1 MSFIIFGLGAAATAL
16 RIFIGYGI
24 PVYLRGQYMADDFL
38 MVRYAESM
46 LQGLWLGEFRGAT
59 LTKVVGYSAY
69 LAIMSKL
76 GIPYSLG
83 NTVFYCLC
91 VMLFCMALY
100 KLFPN
105 LYVAFFMYVYLLFS
119 PIMLNKDAI
128 QKIYRAG
135 FQSSVTLLLIAAII
149 GVYGTILRGQHV
161 VRTILWSL
169 LASVSLTVFWFTK
182 EDGIWLVPFVVC
194 GLGIAAVVLFT
205 GGNKP
210 SAGYG
215 VWSGTGAGGGDGFGR
230 GRNKPSG
237 SAGVFGAGSGRGR
250 NKPSGSVGVFGAGS
264 GRGRNKPSAGAGAG
278 FSGRAARSKAYVI
291 TCCICFVLPAV
302 SLVAASFAIRFTNN
316 RHYGEFAVT
325 DRNDTYYSK
334 VMSDLYH
341 IDDGQ
346 QPLLIWL
353 SRDGLEK
360 AFEVSPALAE
370 TKPYIDGM
378 YQGSWAVTTDGEM
391 HGDGIY
397 WALREAVE
405 ANGLYEKGGAVVNEY
420 YKKVHEE
427 LTAAFKDG
435 RLPKDTKSI
444 YISSGGRGM
453 TKEEILEYFPAK
465 FPEMVKVLL
474 KYSLNVT
481 AASPAEGDPEHVQ
494 RMAAIVK
501 SPYVLED
508 GSNASEFETGVKCA
522 VYDTLVYSKCGIA
535 VTIVAAIGFL
545 LFFIMMLVGLFRKN
559 FDRVPLMLVSMG
571 MGLSAV
577 LYIFAILWFC
587 AWNTMELAYEYLG
600 PVVLIIN
607 VLQVLGVSLLV
618 TEVMRVAGRVKE
630 Q

>member
-91 VMLFCMALY
+91 VLLFCMALY

-105 LYVAFFMYVYLLFS
+105 LYVAFFMYVYMLFS

-161 VRTILWSL
+161 VRTILWSI

-205 GGNKP
+205 GDNKP
-210 SAGYG
+210 SVGYG
-215 VWSGTGAGGGDGFGR
+215 VWSGTGAGGGDGFSR

-237 SAGVFGAGSGRGR
+237 ST
-250 NKPSGSVGVFGAGS
+250 GVFGAGS

-278 FSGRAARSKAYVI
+278 FGGGRAARSKAYVI

-360 AFEVSPALAE
+360 AFEVSPTLAE

-508 GSNASEFETGVKCA
+508 GSNASEFETGVKFA

-535 VTIVAAIGFL
+535 VTIVAAIGYL
-545 LFFIMMLVGLFRKN
+545 LFFIMLIVGLFRKN

-607 VLQVLGVSLLV
+607 ALQVLGVSLLV
-618 TEVMRVAGRVKE
+618 TEVMRFAGRVKE

>member
-91 VMLFCMALY
+91 VLLFCVALY

-161 VRTILWSL
+161 VRTILWSI

-194 GLGIAAVVLFT
+194 GLGIAALVLFT
-205 GGNKP
+205 AGNKP

-215 VWSGTGAGGGDGFGR
+215 VWSGGGDGFGR

-250 NKPSGSVGVFGAGS
+250 NKPS
-264 GRGRNKPSAGAGAG
+264 AGAGAG
-278 FSGRAARSKAYVI
+278 FGGRAARSKAYVI
-291 TCCICFVLPAV
+291 TSCICFVLPAV

-360 AFEVSPALAE
+360 AFEVSPTLAE

-508 GSNASEFETGVKCA
+508 GSNASEFETGVKFA

-618 TEVMRVAGRVKE
+618 TEIMRVARRVKE

>member
-46 LQGLWLGEFRGAT
+46 LKGLWLGEFRGAT

-91 VMLFCMALY
+91 VLLFCMALY

-161 VRTILWSL
+161 VRTILWSI

-230 GRNKPSG
+230 GRNKPS
-237 SAGVFGAGSGRGR
+237 A
-250 NKPSGSVGVFGAGS
+250 
-264 GRGRNKPSAGAGAG
+264 
-278 FSGRAARSKAYVI
+278 GRAARSKAYVI
-291 TCCICFVLPAV
+291 TCCMCFVLPAV
-302 SLVAASFAIRFTNN
+302 SLLAASFAIRFTNN

-427 LTAAFKDG
+427 LTAGFEDG

-508 GSNASEFETGVKCA
+508 GSNASEFETGVKFA

-545 LFFIMMLVGLFRKN
+545 LFFIMLIVGLFRKN
-559 FDRVPLMLVSMG
+559 FDRVPLMLVSLG

-607 VLQVLGVSLLV
+607 ALQVLGVSLLV
-618 TEVMRVAGRVKE
+618 TEVMRVAGRK
-630 Q
+630 

>member
-91 VMLFCMALY
+91 VLLFCMALY

-161 VRTILWSL
+161 VRTILWSI

-194 GLGIAAVVLFT
+194 GLGIAAVVLFA

-250 NKPSGSVGVFGAGS
+250 NKPS
-264 GRGRNKPSAGAGAG
+264 AGAGAG
-278 FSGRAARSKAYVI
+278 FGGGRAARSKAYVI
-291 TCCICFVLPAV
+291 TCCMCFVLPAV
-302 SLVAASFAIRFTNN
+302 SLLAASFAIRFTNN

-508 GSNASEFETGVKCA
+508 GSNASKFETGVKCA

-545 LFFIMMLVGLFRKN
+545 LFFIMLIVGLFRKN

-607 VLQVLGVSLLV
+607 ALQVLGVSLLV
-618 TEVMRVAGRVKE
+618 TEIMRVAGRVKE

>member
-91 VMLFCMALY
+91 VLLFCVALY

-161 VRTILWSL
+161 VRTILWSI

-194 GLGIAAVVLFT
+194 GLGIAAGVLFT
-205 GGNKP
+205 RGNKP
-210 SAGYG
+210 SVGYG
-215 VWSGTGAGGGDGFGR
+215 VWSGGGDGSGR

-250 NKPSGSVGVFGAGS
+250 NKPS
-264 GRGRNKPSAGAGAG
+264 AGAGAG
-278 FSGRAARSKAYVI
+278 FGDGRAARSKAYVI
-291 TCCICFVLPAV
+291 TSCICFVLPAV
-302 SLVAASFAIRFTNN
+302 SLLAASFAIRFTNN

-360 AFEVSPALAE
+360 AFEVSPTLAE

-427 LTAAFKDG
+427 LTAAFEDG

-607 VLQVLGVSLLV
+607 ALQVLGVSLLV
-618 TEVMRVAGRVKE
+618 TEIMRVAGRVKE

>member
-1 MSFIIFGLGAAATAL
+1 M
-16 RIFIGYGI
+16 
-24 PVYLRGQYMADDFL
+24 
-38 MVRYAESM
+38 
-46 LQGLWLGEFRGAT
+46 
-59 LTKVVGYSAY
+59 
-69 LAIMSKL
+69 
-76 GIPYSLG
+76 
-83 NTVFYCLC
+83 
-91 VMLFCMALY
+91 
-100 KLFPN
+100 
-105 LYVAFFMYVYLLFS
+105 
-119 PIMLNKDAI
+119 
-128 QKIYRAG
+128 
-135 FQSSVTLLLIAAII
+135 
-149 GVYGTILRGQHV
+149 
-161 VRTILWSL
+161 
-169 LASVSLTVFWFTK
+169 
-182 EDGIWLVPFVVC
+182 
-194 GLGIAAVVLFT
+194 
-205 GGNKP
+205 
-210 SAGYG
+210 
-215 VWSGTGAGGGDGFGR
+215 
-230 GRNKPSG
+230 
-237 SAGVFGAGSGRGR
+237 
-250 NKPSGSVGVFGAGS
+250 
-264 GRGRNKPSAGAGAG
+264 
-278 FSGRAARSKAYVI
+278 I

-302 SLVAASFAIRFTNN
+302 SLLAASFAIRFTNN

-494 RMAAIVK
+494 RMAVIVK

-508 GSNASEFETGVKCA
+508 GSNASEFDVGVTFA
-522 VYDTLVYSKCGIA
+522 VYDTLVYAKCGIA

-571 MGLSAV
+571 MGLSAA

>member
-91 VMLFCMALY
+91 VLIFCMALY

-161 VRTILWSL
+161 VRTILWSI

-210 SAGYG
+210 SAGYD

-250 NKPSGSVGVFGAGS
+250 NKPS
-264 GRGRNKPSAGAGAG
+264 AGAGAG
-278 FSGRAARSKAYVI
+278 FGGGRAARSKAYVI
-291 TCCICFVLPAV
+291 TCCMCFVLPAV
-302 SLVAASFAIRFTNN
+302 SLLAASFAIRFTNN

-545 LFFIMMLVGLFRKN
+545 LFFIMLIVGLFRKN
-559 FDRVPLMLVSMG
+559 FDRVPLMLVSLG

-607 VLQVLGVSLLV
+607 ALQVLGVSLLV

>member
-91 VMLFCMALY
+91 VLLFCMALY

-161 VRTILWSL
+161 VRTILWSI

-210 SAGYG
+210 SA
-215 VWSGTGAGGGDGFGR
+215 A
-230 GRNKPSG
+230 SG
-237 SAGVFGAGSGRGR
+237 SA
-250 NKPSGSVGVFGAGS
+250 GVFGAGS

-278 FSGRAARSKAYVI
+278 FGGRAARSKAYVI

-427 LTAAFKDG
+427 LTAGFEDG

-508 GSNASEFETGVKCA
+508 GSNVSEFETGVKCA

-545 LFFIMMLVGLFRKN
+545 LFFIMLIVGLFRKN
-559 FDRVPLMLVSMG
+559 FDRVPLMLVSLG

-618 TEVMRVAGRVKE
+618 TEIMRVAGRK
-630 Q
+630 

>member
-91 VMLFCMALY
+91 VLLFCMALY

-161 VRTILWSL
+161 VRTILWSI

-215 VWSGTGAGGGDGFGR
+215 VWSGGGDGFGR

-250 NKPSGSVGVFGAGS
+250 NKPSAE
-264 GRGRNKPSAGAGAG
+264 AGAG
-278 FSGRAARSKAYVI
+278 FGGRAARSKAYVI
-291 TCCICFVLPAV
+291 TCCMCFVLPAV
-302 SLVAASFAIRFTNN
+302 SLLAASFAIRFTNN

-607 VLQVLGVSLLV
+607 ALQVLGVSLLV

>member
-1 MSFIIFGLGAAATAL
+1 
-16 RIFIGYGI
+16 
-24 PVYLRGQYMADDFL
+24 MADDFL

-91 VMLFCMALY
+91 VLLFCMALY

-105 LYVAFFMYVYLLFS
+105 LYVAFFMYVYMLFS

-161 VRTILWSL
+161 VRTILWSI

-205 GGNKP
+205 GDNKP
-210 SAGYG
+210 SVGYG
-215 VWSGTGAGGGDGFGR
+215 VWSGTGAGGGDGFSR

-237 SAGVFGAGSGRGR
+237 ST
-250 NKPSGSVGVFGAGS
+250 GVFGAGS

-278 FSGRAARSKAYVI
+278 FGGGRAARSKAYVI

-545 LFFIMMLVGLFRKN
+545 LFFIMLIVGLFRKN
-559 FDRVPLMLVSMG
+559 FDRVPLMLVSLG

-607 VLQVLGVSLLV
+607 ALQVLGVSLLV

>member
-91 VMLFCMALY
+91 VLLFCMALY

-161 VRTILWSL
+161 VRTILWSI

-215 VWSGTGAGGGDGFGR
+215 VWSGGGDGFGR

-250 NKPSGSVGVFGAGS
+250 NKPSAE
-264 GRGRNKPSAGAGAG
+264 AGAG
-278 FSGRAARSKAYVI
+278 FGGRAARSKAYVI
-291 TCCICFVLPAV
+291 TCCMCFVLPAV
-302 SLVAASFAIRFTNN
+302 SLLAASFAIRFTNN

-360 AFEVSPALAE
+360 AFEVSPTLAE

-618 TEVMRVAGRVKE
+618 TEIMRVAGRVKE

>member
-91 VMLFCMALY
+91 VLLFCMALY

-105 LYVAFFMYVYLLFS
+105 LYVAFFMYVYMLFS

-161 VRTILWSL
+161 VRTILWSI

-250 NKPSGSVGVFGAGS
+250 NKPS
-264 GRGRNKPSAGAGAG
+264 AGAGAG
-278 FSGRAARSKAYVI
+278 FGGRAARSKAYVI

-341 IDDGQ
+341 IGQ

-535 VTIVAAIGFL
+535 VTIVAAIGYL
-545 LFFIMMLVGLFRKN
+545 LFFIMLIVGLFRKN

-607 VLQVLGVSLLV
+607 ALQVLGVSLLV
-618 TEVMRVAGRVKE
+618 TEVMRFAGRVKE

>member
-1 MSFIIFGLGAAATAL
+1 MGFIIFGLGAAATAL

-91 VMLFCMALY
+91 VLLFCVALY

-161 VRTILWSL
+161 VRTILWSI

-215 VWSGTGAGGGDGFGR
+215 VWSGGGDGFGR

-250 NKPSGSVGVFGAGS
+250 NKPSAE
-264 GRGRNKPSAGAGAG
+264 AGAG
-278 FSGRAARSKAYVI
+278 FGGRAARSKAYVI
-291 TCCICFVLPAV
+291 TCCMCFVLPAV
-302 SLVAASFAIRFTNN
+302 SLLAASFAIRFTNN

-360 AFEVSPALAE
+360 AFEVSPTLAE

-501 SPYVLED
+501 SPYVFED
-508 GSNASEFETGVKCA
+508 GSNASEFETGVKFA

>member
-91 VMLFCMALY
+91 VLLFCMALY

-161 VRTILWSL
+161 VRTILWSI

-205 GGNKP
+205 RGNKP

-215 VWSGTGAGGGDGFGR
+215 VWSGGGDGFGR

-250 NKPSGSVGVFGAGS
+250 NKPS
-264 GRGRNKPSAGAGAG
+264 AGAGAG
-278 FSGRAARSKAYVI
+278 FGGRAARSKAYVI
-291 TCCICFVLPAV
+291 TSCICFVLPAV

-545 LFFIMMLVGLFRKN
+545 LFFIMLIVGLFRKN

-618 TEVMRVAGRVKE
+618 TEIMRVAGRVKE

>member
-91 VMLFCMALY
+91 VLLFCVALY

-161 VRTILWSL
+161 VRTILWSI

-215 VWSGTGAGGGDGFGR
+215 VWSGGGDGFGR

-237 SAGVFGAGSGRGR
+237 SFGG
-250 NKPSGSVGVFGAGS
+250 FGAGS

-278 FSGRAARSKAYVI
+278 FGGGRAARSKAYVI
-291 TCCICFVLPAV
+291 TCCMCFVLPAV

-427 LTAAFKDG
+427 LTAAFEDG

-607 VLQVLGVSLLV
+607 ALQVLGVSLLV
-618 TEVMRVAGRVKE
+618 TEIMRVAGRVKE

>member
-1 MSFIIFGLGAAATAL
+1 MGFIIFGLGAAATAL

-91 VMLFCMALY
+91 VLIFCMALY

-105 LYVAFFMYVYLLFS
+105 LYVAFFMYVYLMFS

-161 VRTILWSL
+161 VRTILWSI

-194 GLGIAAVVLFT
+194 GLGIAALVLFT
-205 GGNKP
+205 
-210 SAGYG
+210 AG
-215 VWSGTGAGGGDGFGR
+215 
-230 GRNKPSG
+230 
-237 SAGVFGAGSGRGR
+237 
-250 NKPSGSVGVFGAGS
+250 
-264 GRGRNKPSAGAGAG
+264 NKPSAGAGAG
-278 FSGRAARSKAYVI
+278 FGGRAARSKAYVI

-346 QPLLIWL
+346 QSLIIWL

-360 AFEVSPALAE
+360 AFEVSPTLAE

-508 GSNASEFETGVKCA
+508 GSNVSEFETGVKCA

-618 TEVMRVAGRVKE
+618 TEIMRVAGRVKE

>member
-1 MSFIIFGLGAAATAL
+1 
-16 RIFIGYGI
+16 
-24 PVYLRGQYMADDFL
+24 MADDFL

-91 VMLFCMALY
+91 VLLFCMALY

-105 LYVAFFMYVYLLFS
+105 LYVAFFMYVYMLFS

-161 VRTILWSL
+161 VRTILWSI

-205 GGNKP
+205 GDNKP
-210 SAGYG
+210 SVGYG
-215 VWSGTGAGGGDGFGR
+215 VWSGTGAGGGDGFSR

-237 SAGVFGAGSGRGR
+237 ST
-250 NKPSGSVGVFGAGS
+250 GVFGAGS

-278 FSGRAARSKAYVI
+278 FGGGRAARSKAYVI

-508 GSNASEFETGVKCA
+508 GSNASEFETGVKFA

-535 VTIVAAIGFL
+535 VTIVAAIGYL
-545 LFFIMMLVGLFRKN
+545 LFFIMLIVGLFRKN

-607 VLQVLGVSLLV
+607 ALQVLGVSLLV
-618 TEVMRVAGRVKE
+618 TEVMRFAGRVKE

>member
-91 VMLFCMALY
+91 VLLFCMALY

-161 VRTILWSL
+161 VRTILWSI

-215 VWSGTGAGGGDGFGR
+215 VWSGTGAGGGDGFSR

-237 SAGVFGAGSGRGR
+237 ST
-250 NKPSGSVGVFGAGS
+250 GVFGAGS

-545 LFFIMMLVGLFRKN
+545 LFFIMLIVGLFRKN
-559 FDRVPLMLVSMG
+559 FDRVPLMLVSLG

>member
-1 MSFIIFGLGAAATAL
+1 MGFIIFGLGAAATAL

-91 VMLFCMALY
+91 VLLFCVALY

-161 VRTILWSL
+161 VRTILWSI

-215 VWSGTGAGGGDGFGR
+215 VWSGGGD
-230 GRNKPSG
+230 
-237 SAGVFGAGSGRGR
+237 
-250 NKPSGSVGVFGAGS
+250 GS

-278 FSGRAARSKAYVI
+278 FGGGRAARSKAYVI
-291 TCCICFVLPAV
+291 TCCMCFVLPAV

-427 LTAAFKDG
+427 LTAAFEDG

-501 SPYVLED
+501 SPYVFED
-508 GSNASEFETGVKCA
+508 GSNASEFETGVKFA

-545 LFFIMMLVGLFRKN
+545 LFFIMLIVGLFRKN

-607 VLQVLGVSLLV
+607 ALQVLGVSLLV
-618 TEVMRVAGRVKE
+618 TEIMRVAGRVKE

>member
-1 MSFIIFGLGAAATAL
+1 
-16 RIFIGYGI
+16 
-24 PVYLRGQYMADDFL
+24 MADDFL

-91 VMLFCMALY
+91 VLLFCMALY

-161 VRTILWSL
+161 VRTILWSI

-210 SAGYG
+210 SA
-215 VWSGTGAGGGDGFGR
+215 R
-230 GRNKPSG
+230 
-237 SAGVFGAGSGRGR
+237 
-250 NKPSGSVGVFGAGS
+250 
-264 GRGRNKPSAGAGAG
+264 
-278 FSGRAARSKAYVI
+278 RAARSKAYVI
-291 TCCICFVLPAV
+291 TCCMCFVLPAV
-302 SLVAASFAIRFTNN
+302 SLLAASFAIRFTNN

-427 LTAAFKDG
+427 LTAGFEDG

-501 SPYVLED
+501 SPYVFED
-508 GSNASEFETGVKCA
+508 GSNASEFETGVKFA

-559 FDRVPLMLVSMG
+559 FDRVPLMLVSLG

-607 VLQVLGVSLLV
+607 ALQVLGVSLLV
-618 TEVMRVAGRVKE
+618 TEVMRVAGRK
-630 Q
+630 

>member
-1 MSFIIFGLGAAATAL
+1 
-16 RIFIGYGI
+16 
-24 PVYLRGQYMADDFL
+24 MADDFL

-91 VMLFCMALY
+91 VLLFCVALY

-161 VRTILWSL
+161 VRTILWSI

-194 GLGIAAVVLFT
+194 GLGIAAGVLFT
-205 GGNKP
+205 RGNKP
-210 SAGYG
+210 SVGYG
-215 VWSGTGAGGGDGFGR
+215 VWSGGGDGSGR

-250 NKPSGSVGVFGAGS
+250 NKPS
-264 GRGRNKPSAGAGAG
+264 AGAGAG
-278 FSGRAARSKAYVI
+278 FGDGRAARSKAYVI
-291 TCCICFVLPAV
+291 TSCICFVLPAV
-302 SLVAASFAIRFTNN
+302 SLLAASFAIRFTNN

-360 AFEVSPALAE
+360 AFEVSPTLAE

-427 LTAAFKDG
+427 LTAAFEDG

-607 VLQVLGVSLLV
+607 ALQVLGVSLLV
-618 TEVMRVAGRVKE
+618 TEIMRVAGRVKE

>member
-91 VMLFCMALY
+91 VLLFCMALY

-105 LYVAFFMYVYLLFS
+105 LYVAFFMYVYMLFS

-161 VRTILWSL
+161 VRTILWSI

-205 GGNKP
+205 GDNKP
-210 SAGYG
+210 SVGYG
-215 VWSGTGAGGGDGFGR
+215 VWSGTGAGGGDGFSR

-237 SAGVFGAGSGRGR
+237 ST
-250 NKPSGSVGVFGAGS
+250 GVFGAGS

-278 FSGRAARSKAYVI
+278 FGGGRAARSKAYVI

-508 GSNASEFETGVKCA
+508 GSNASEFETGVKFA

-535 VTIVAAIGFL
+535 VTIVAAIGYL
-545 LFFIMMLVGLFRKN
+545 LFFIMLIVGLFRKN

-607 VLQVLGVSLLV
+607 ALQVLGVSLLV

>member
-91 VMLFCMALY
+91 VLLFCMALY

-161 VRTILWSL
+161 VRTILWSI

-215 VWSGTGAGGGDGFGR
+215 VWSGGGDGFGR

-250 NKPSGSVGVFGAGS
+250 NKPSAE
-264 GRGRNKPSAGAGAG
+264 AGAG
-278 FSGRAARSKAYVI
+278 FGGRAARSKAYVI
-291 TCCICFVLPAV
+291 TCCMCFVLPAV
-302 SLVAASFAIRFTNN
+302 SL
-316 RHYGEFAVT
+316 
-325 DRNDTYYSK
+325 
-334 VMSDLYH
+334 
-341 IDDGQ
+341 
-346 QPLLIWL
+346 L
-353 SRDGLEK
+353 SSR
-360 AFEVSPALAE
+360 
-370 TKPYIDGM
+370 
-378 YQGSWAVTTDGEM
+378 
-391 HGDGIY
+391 
-397 WALREAVE
+397 
-405 ANGLYEKGGAVVNEY
+405 
-420 YKKVHEE
+420 
-427 LTAAFKDG
+427 
-435 RLPKDTKSI
+435 
-444 YISSGGRGM
+444 
-453 TKEEILEYFPAK
+453 
-465 FPEMVKVLL
+465 
-474 KYSLNVT
+474 
-481 AASPAEGDPEHVQ
+481 
-494 RMAAIVK
+494 
-501 SPYVLED
+501 
-508 GSNASEFETGVKCA
+508 
-522 VYDTLVYSKCGIA
+522 
-535 VTIVAAIGFL
+535 
-545 LFFIMMLVGLFRKN
+545 
-559 FDRVPLMLVSMG
+559 
-571 MGLSAV
+571 
-577 LYIFAILWFC
+577 
-587 AWNTMELAYEYLG
+587 
-600 PVVLIIN
+600 
-607 VLQVLGVSLLV
+607 
-618 TEVMRVAGRVKE
+618 
-630 Q
+630 

>member
-91 VMLFCMALY
+91 VLLFCMALY

-161 VRTILWSL
+161 VRTILWSI

-205 GGNKP
+205 GDNKP
-210 SAGYG
+210 SVGYG
-215 VWSGTGAGGGDGFGR
+215 VWSGGGDGFGR

-250 NKPSGSVGVFGAGS
+250 NKPSGSAGVFGAGS
-264 GRGRNKPSAGAGAG
+264 GR
-278 FSGRAARSKAYVI
+278 GRAARSKAYVI

-545 LFFIMMLVGLFRKN
+545 LFFIMLIVGLFRKN

-618 TEVMRVAGRVKE
+618 TEIMRVAGRK
-630 Q
+630 